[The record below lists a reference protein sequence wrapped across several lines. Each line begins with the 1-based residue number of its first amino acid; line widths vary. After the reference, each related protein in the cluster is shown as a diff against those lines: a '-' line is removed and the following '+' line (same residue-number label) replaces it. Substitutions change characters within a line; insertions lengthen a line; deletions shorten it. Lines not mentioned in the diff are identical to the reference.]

1 VTGRLFAAAQWQTE
15 QGFVDSSGLLAAAGC
30 EQLQAASFDF
40 PIPDSRFRTLVGRPL
55 TLLLAILAGCIV
67 AAAGAYVVF
76 IAIDASV
83 DGRPSRS
90 YRNVTGAMI
99 PTLLIG
105 DLFTVVSLRG
115 EKGALLPVSRGDL
128 VAHRWPVDTSKLFVK
143 RIVGVP
149 GDTLAMVNGVLFVD
163 GRKVDEPYG
172 LACRAIF
179 HILVGPFMPKQATSF
194 ARPGRSRRPRGDAA
208 LHQQPPRAAHGAGRP
223 LRLHRR
229 WPLRAAR

>member
-1 VTGRLFAAAQWQTE
+1 MGR
-15 QGFVDSSGLLAAAGC
+15 
-30 EQLQAASFDF
+30 
-40 PIPDSRFRTLVGRPL
+40 RL

-128 VAHRWPVDTSKLFVK
+128 VAHRWPWTH
-143 RIVGVP
+143 R
-149 GDTLAMVNGVLFVD
+149 
-163 GRKVDEPYG
+163 
-172 LACRAIF
+172 
-179 HILVGPFMPKQATSF
+179 SF
-194 ARPGRSRRPRGDAA
+194 
-208 LHQQPPRAAHGAGRP
+208 L
-223 LRLHRR
+223 
-229 WPLRAAR
+229 